1 MFCQDASLQQ
11 RLNPGVLD
19 LDNLD
24 RLRELV
30 REVFRPAAEN
40 HQIWVV
46 LERDM
51 GVSLRFKVGDGLVFR
66 LGHVREFHA
75 RPG

>member
-1 MFCQDASLQQ
+1 MFCQDAGLQQ

-19 LDNLD
+19 LDDLD

-30 REVFRPAAEN
+30 REVLRTAAED
-40 HQIWVV
+40 HQVRIVV
-46 LERDM
+46 ERDM
-51 GVSLRFKVGDGLVFR
+51 GVPLRFKVGDGLVFR